1 MKGFHEVDPA
11 QINDN
16 FIHDIGSDWML
27 ITAGDHVR
35 PQRHDGIMG
44 GVGVI
49 WGFPVAVAV
58 IRPQRYTFGLVEQS
72 DTLTLSFLP
81 EQYREA
87 LKYAVRTR
95 DATRTNSTMR
105 ALRWSS
111 PTTIPPAI
119 AEARLVL
126 ECRKLYADMI
136 KPENFIDRSL
146 IDDGSVGRLSQGI
159 RAAHREGIRQGLTPH
174 DMNRYGYF
182 KVAAA
187 VPPSGSQTAASMPT
201 TLQG

>member
-35 PQRHDGIMG
+35 HNAMTASWG

-58 IRPQRYTFGLVEQS
+58 IRPQRYTFGLVEQN

-87 LKYAVRTR
+87 LKYCGSHSGRDEDKLHNAGLAVEFTDNDTPRHRRGASRTGVPQ
-95 DATRTNSTMR
+95 
-105 ALRWSS
+105 ALRRHDPSPRTSS
-111 PTTIPPAI
+111 
-119 AEARLVL
+119 
-126 ECRKLYADMI
+126 
-136 KPENFIDRSL
+136 
-146 IDDGSVGRLSQGI
+146 
-159 RAAHREGIRQGLTPH
+159 
-174 DMNRYGYF
+174 
-182 KVAAA
+182 
-187 VPPSGSQTAASMPT
+187 TAASSNDGIRRPT
-201 TLQG
+201 FTRHTCCA

>member
-27 ITAGDHVR
+27 ITAGDHL
-35 PQRHDGIMG
+35 RHNAMTASWG

-49 WGFPVAVAV
+49 WGFPVAIAV

-81 EQYREA
+81 ERYREA
-87 LKYAVRTR
+87 LKYCGSHSGRDEDKLHNAGLAVEFT
-95 DATRTNSTMR
+95 DNDT
-105 ALRWSS
+105 
-111 PTTIPPAI
+111 PAI

-136 KPENFIDRSL
+136 KPENNIDRSL
-146 IDDGSVGRLSQGI
+146 IERW
-159 RAAHREGIRQGLTPH
+159 
-174 DMNRYGYF
+174 Y
-182 KVAAA
+182 
-187 VPPSGSQTAASMPT
+187 PSADFHNASE
-201 TLQG
+201 QRIENAYVKE